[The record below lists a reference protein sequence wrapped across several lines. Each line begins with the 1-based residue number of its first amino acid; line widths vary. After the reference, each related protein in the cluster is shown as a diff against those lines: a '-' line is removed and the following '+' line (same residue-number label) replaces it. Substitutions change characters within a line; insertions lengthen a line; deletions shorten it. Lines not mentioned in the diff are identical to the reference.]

1 MATTLPLLSCA
12 EIREACKYANDSQAT
27 QGMSSFC
34 KRFEQLALFCV
45 RHDRVEDL
53 YVIAGHFV
61 ALARESIAAERRIAA
76 AELDFRERI
85 AADRRSAAPF
95 AP

>member
-12 EIREACKYANDSQAT
+12 DIREACSYANDSQAT

-34 KRFEQLALFCV
+34 KRYEQLAVFCV

-53 YVIAGHFV
+53 YVITGHFV
-61 ALARESIAAERRIAA
+61 SLARELIAAEQRIAVT
-76 AELDFRERI
+76 ELDFHKRLSGRKT
-85 AADRRSAAPF
+85 
-95 AP
+95 

>member
-1 MATTLPLLSCA
+1 MSTTLPLLSCA
-12 EIREACKYANDSQAT
+12 DIREACAYANDSQAT

-34 KRFEQLALFCV
+34 KRYEQLALFCV

-53 YVIAGHFV
+53 YVITGHFV
-61 ALARESIAAERRIAA
+61 SLARELIAAECKIAT

-85 AADRRSAAPF
+85 AAERRDPRR
-95 AP
+95 

>member
-12 EIREACKYANDSQAT
+12 DIQEACAYASASQAT

-34 KRFEQLALFCV
+34 RRYEQLAVFCV
-45 RHDRVEDL
+45 RNDRVEDL

-61 ALARESIAAERRIAA
+61 SLARELIAAEKGIAA
-76 AELDFRERI
+76 DELDFHKRLSGRKT
-85 AADRRSAAPF
+85 
-95 AP
+95 

>member
-34 KRFEQLALFCV
+34 KRYEQLALFCV

-53 YVIAGHFV
+53 YVITGHFV
-61 ALARESIAAERRIAA
+61 SLARELIAAERKIAA
-76 AELDFRERI
+76 AELDFRDRLQQERMRTD
-85 AADRRSAAPF
+85 A
-95 AP
+95 